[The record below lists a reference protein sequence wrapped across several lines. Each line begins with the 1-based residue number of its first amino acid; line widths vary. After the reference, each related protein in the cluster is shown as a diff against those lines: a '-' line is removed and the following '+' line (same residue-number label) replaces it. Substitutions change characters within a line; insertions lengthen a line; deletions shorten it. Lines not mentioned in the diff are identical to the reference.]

1 MSAPEFDSI
10 PRARQSEI
18 LALLT
23 PDRGN
28 PPEVLKI
35 LAQGG
40 KEADFLRT
48 VLNAK
53 WRRNKRAVVVQT
65 MVPH

>member
-23 PDRGN
+23 PDRGD

-40 KEADFLRT
+40 KEAEFLRT
-48 VLNAK
+48 VLDAK
-53 WRRNKRAVVVQT
+53 VRQNKRAVVVQK
-65 MVPH
+65 MMPH